1 MAKQIKKTNLFD
13 LIDKATEP
21 VNTPLQEVKSGVV
34 KPLTKGTYI
43 YIEEHKLVA
52 LKKMAAE
59 KRTTLKELINTAID
73 KEYFR

>member
-1 MAKQIKKTNLFD
+1 MAKQEKKTNIFD
-13 LIDKATEP
+13 LINKAKEP
-21 VNTPLQEVKSGVV
+21 VNTPLQEVKSGMV

>member
-1 MAKQIKKTNLFD
+1 MAKQIKKTNIFD
-13 LIDKATEP
+13 LIDKAKEP

>member
-1 MAKQIKKTNLFD
+1 MAKQIKKTNIFD
-13 LIDKATEP
+13 LIDKAKEP
-21 VNTPLQEVKSGVV
+21 VNTPHQEVKSGVV